1 MRNFIKSN
9 LGFTDPAFDSVDYAN
24 FFFDLKTGKEIL
36 IEPSIFKLKIKDS
49 YSIADFS
56 KFDPET
62 LGTTKEALFESSY
75 HSFKNKLK

>member
-1 MRNFIKSN
+1 
-9 LGFTDPAFDSVDYAN
+9 
-24 FFFDLKTGKEIL
+24 
-36 IEPSIFKLKIKDS
+36 LKIKDS
-49 YSIADFS
+49 YGIADFS